1 MLRHKLAVQE
11 GRRARQLRCQVVT
24 PDCSDEGRTARTV
37 PPKFERIEKQTRPSK
52 LERHGAVILQGRPFT
67 GTMITVESHVTEGQ
81 RRHRSEA
88 SPHVRMGWEHA
99 RRCRPESLKQAVVDR
114 DPVRQRSKAGG
125 RMERMKMRAR
135 RQRGTGH

>member
-37 PPKFERIEKQTRPSK
+37 PPRFQRIEKQTRPSN
-52 LERHGAVILQGRPFT
+52 LERHGAVILQGTQFT
-67 GTMITVESHVTEGQ
+67 GTMITVESHVTDRQ

-88 SPHVRMGWEHA
+88 SPNVRMGGA
-99 RRCRPESLKQAVVDR
+99 RAEMQTRVVEA
-114 DPVRQRSKAGG
+114 S
-125 RMERMKMRAR
+125 R
-135 RQRGTGH
+135 RGS